1 MYHKNHI
8 LSDRLKELRKEHN
21 LTQSDIGEILH
32 VSKVQ
37 ISDIEKGK
45 KTTTID
51 NLVILAQYFK
61 VSTDYLLGLSDD
73 REHK

>member
-1 MYHKNHI
+1 MYQKNHI
-8 LSDRLKELRKEHN
+8 LSDRLKELRKERN

-51 NLVILAQYFK
+51 NLVILAKYFD
-61 VSTDYLLGLSDD
+61 VSTDYLLGLSDN
-73 REHK
+73 RKQK

>member
-1 MYHKNHI
+1 M
-8 LSDRLKELRKEHN
+8 L
-21 LTQSDIGEILH
+21 
-32 VSKVQ
+32 
-37 ISDIEKGK
+37 DIEKGK